1 MDKSETFKE
10 RMEEALDSIVEED
23 LVDGD
28 DEEGTDES
36 EADES

>member
-1 MDKSETFKE
+1 
-10 RMEEALDSIVEED
+10 MEEALDSIVEEVED
-23 LVDGD
+23 LIDGD